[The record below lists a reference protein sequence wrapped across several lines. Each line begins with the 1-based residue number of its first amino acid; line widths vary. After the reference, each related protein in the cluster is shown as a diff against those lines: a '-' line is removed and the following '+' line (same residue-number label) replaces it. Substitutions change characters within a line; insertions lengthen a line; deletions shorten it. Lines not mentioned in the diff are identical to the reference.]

1 MKCCR
6 IRRSGAST
14 TDLATRRSK
23 ATGMAAAIQT
33 SILAIS
39 LKNLTQP
46 LMLIVVDISINLVA
60 HRTLKRTPFN
70 LTLEICSM
78 TMTTMEGLE
87 ILKACS
93 KAFSTTSEEVTICL
107 VTCLIIYTWAPVNT
121 DELKTQNRTWNRE
134 TNSPHRP
141 QPKVFAILHRCFC
154 YNKHLLTPNVLLF
167 QLIATNDALL
177 VQYVAEVR
185 TKRKRLV
192 ASTYKMA
199 SVSAIQHLLEPVT
212 SCWEAFVWTC
222 MIVWP
227 FFLTRSLNKSIL

>member
-33 SILAIS
+33 LILAIS

-60 HRTLKRTPFN
+60 HRTLERTPFN
-70 LTLEICSM
+70 LISEICSM
-78 TMTTMEGLE
+78 TMTIEGLE

-93 KAFSTTSEEVTICL
+93 RAFSTTLEEVTICL
-107 VTCLIIYTWAPVNT
+107 VTCSIIYTSAPVNT
-121 DELKTQNRTWNRE
+121 DERKTQNRNRE

-141 QPKVFAILHRCFC
+141 QTKVFAILHQCF
-154 YNKHLLTPNVLLF
+154 
-167 QLIATNDALL
+167 A
-177 VQYVAEVR
+177 
-185 TKRKRLV
+185 
-192 ASTYKMA
+192 
-199 SVSAIQHLLEPVT
+199 
-212 SCWEAFVWTC
+212 
-222 MIVWP
+222 
-227 FFLTRSLNKSIL
+227 